1 MPRLGDRGFRLA
13 ITIVI
18 GPVGPE
24 ILLGVPLG
32 NAEKKPT
39 KIAPDNSA
47 IDPGAEA
54 MPNARARGKATTAAV
69 SPP

>member
-1 MPRLGDRGFRLA
+1 MQRLGDRGFRLA

-18 GPVGPE
+18 GLVGPE
-24 ILLGVPLG
+24 IWLGVPAG
-32 NAEKKPT
+32 NVEKKPT
-39 KIAPDNSA
+39 KIAPDNPS

-54 MPNARARGKATTAAV
+54 MLNARSGGKATTAAV